1 MKVLAAPAAYEV
13 SDTRG
18 TEPSVSYY
26 ILSLLA
32 KYFGVNYCAI
42 VAFSNIVNP
51 LPENVFLIE
60 VGESLRKFLTLS
72 RLSFMLKYSN
82 TAFNMLKQQK
92 FDLIHH
98 ILPSGSLINPV
109 AIRTDEPFVI
119 GPVLPPQTV
128 SFADD
133 VTFLGGSKLEYY
145 ASRLI
150 SDNVLT
156 RWVLEDLRIRT
167 LERADAVIVVNNY
180 VKEVIRSCVPESRI
194 EVIPLGVDLNEFK
207 YSPPPRNYNIL
218 MAGYHTWRKGFI
230 YMIKAMPK
238 ILREFPEAKLHIT
251 GDGPQRKSLESL
263 TRRMRLEKNI
273 IFHGFVPRS
282 EMPELMKLS
291 RVLVLPSLSEA
302 FGHVLT
308 EAMAVGR
315 PVVVTATAG
324 PKEIVNDG
332 VDGFLVP
339 PADSDA
345 LADAVIKLFSDY
357 ELTVKMGLN
366 ARRKMELKFDWMNVA
381 KQYYEVY
388 EEVSR

>member
-51 LPENVFLIE
+51 LPKNVSLIE
-60 VGESLRKFLTLS
+60 VGESSRKFLTLS

-82 TAFNMLKQQK
+82 TAFNVLKQQK

-109 AIRTDEPFVI
+109 AIRIDEPFVI
-119 GPVLPPQTV
+119 GPVLPPPTV

-133 VTFLGGSKLEYY
+133 VTFLGGSKLEYH

-150 SDNVLT
+150 SGNRLT

-167 LERADAVIVVNNY
+167 LERADAVIVVNNCAKRFVRNY
-180 VKEVIRSCVPESRI
+180 VPESRI
-194 EVIPLGVDLNEFK
+194 RIVPLGVDLNEFK
-207 YSPPPRNYNIL
+207 YSPPPCNYNIL
-218 MAGYHTWRKGFI
+218 MAGYHTWKKGFI

-238 ILREFPEAKLHIT
+238 ILKEFPGAELHII

-263 TRRMRLEKNI
+263 AKGMRLERNV
-273 IFHGFVPRS
+273 IFHGFVPHSKVYGFMR
-282 EMPELMKLS
+282 LS

-315 PVVVTATAG
+315 PVVATTIAG
-324 PKEIVNDG
+324 PREIVDEE

-345 LADAVIKLFSDY
+345 LADAVIKLFSNY

-366 ARRKMELKFDWMNVA
+366 ARRKMELKFDWVKVA
-381 KQYYEVY
+381 KRYYEVY
-388 EEVSR
+388 EEVSK